1 MTELM
6 QIIATDRDADDT
18 IYFEFVNSHDG
29 FLIDEGYIKV
39 AYTLD
44 YENLVGSPVRTLE
57 IRAYD
62 TDRIHSSTATLSVSI
77 TDVNDNPPVCSKN
90 LYVTDFA
97 ESVPVGSQVLALDC
111 WDDDLSAANSK
122 LSYGLV
128 LDSHASDR
136 FTINRSVITVG
147 PQNLEYDAASFA
159 GANFQHSLTVQ
170 IWDNGSP
177 SLTSQINLLNL
188 LDRER
193 MDNYRL
199 TVQAVDLDNDL
210 QSDPTRQRTSYA
222 AVTVNVLN
230 VNDEP
235 PLCRPAFY
243 ERTIYSTIQT
253 AFIQLECSDKD
264 SPSEQLSYTIVAG
277 NIEALF
283 QLLRP
288 DSNPPSV
295 VTTQSFQYNVFQG
308 IEHPRDFELLIQ
320 VTDELGGSKARQ
332 LTSTATVIVHVVPW
346 TTTLPTTRT
355 TTEVMSPLL
364 IEYVNMEKNELKHDL
379 YLVVTQ

>member
-1 MTELM
+1 
-6 QIIATDRDADDT
+6 
-18 IYFEFVNSHDG
+18 
-29 FLIDEGYIKV
+29 
-39 AYTLD
+39 
-44 YENLVGSPVRTLE
+44 
-57 IRAYD
+57 
-62 TDRIHSSTATLSVSI
+62 
-77 TDVNDNPPVCSKN
+77 
-90 LYVTDFA
+90 
-97 ESVPVGSQVLALDC
+97 
-111 WDDDLSAANSK
+111 
-122 LSYGLV
+122 
-128 LDSHASDR
+128 
-136 FTINRSVITVG
+136 
-147 PQNLEYDAASFA
+147 
-159 GANFQHSLTVQ
+159 
-170 IWDNGSP
+170 
-177 SLTSQINLLNL
+177 
-188 LDRER
+188 

-355 TTEVMSPLL
+355 TTEPSLL
-364 IEYVNMEKNELKHDL
+364 QKCLPQL
-379 YLVVTQ
+379 YAA